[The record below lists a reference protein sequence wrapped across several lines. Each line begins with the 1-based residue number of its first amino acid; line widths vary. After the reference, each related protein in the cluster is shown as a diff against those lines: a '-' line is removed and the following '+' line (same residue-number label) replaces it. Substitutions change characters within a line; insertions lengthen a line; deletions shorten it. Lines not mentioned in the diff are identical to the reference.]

1 MVMCISDLLLM
12 LPTLNEEDALKALGK
27 EIPGTMDVL
36 VVDGGSTDDTR
47 AIAEQLGYTFLLQKF
62 GKGKGC
68 GVRTGMEYFLSS
80 EYQYM
85 GMIDADYTNDPVE
98 MVGMLGTMKKGG
110 YDIVLGN
117 RDRKKQLDT
126 LGRFS
131 LFINTSTSGIVT
143 YAYRMYL
150 PDIQTGY
157 WLFNRSAVKA
167 LLPHLTAGGF
177 NIEYDI
183 VFNAW
188 NEGLKIGAHEVTFRQ
203 RLGRTKFTKYLR
215 LKQIY
220 YGLGYV
226 RKSLGIMV
234 INKISG
240 R

>member
-12 LPTLNEEDALKALGK
+12 LPTLNEEDALKALGE

-36 VVDGGSTDDTR
+36 VVDGGSTDGTR
-47 AIAEQLGYTFLLQKF
+47 AIAEQLGYTFLPQKF

-80 EYQYM
+80 EYCYM

-98 MVGMLGTMKKGG
+98 MGGMLGSMKKGG

-126 LGRFS
+126 LGHFA

-157 WLFNRSAVKA
+157 WLFSRSAVEA

-188 NEGLKIGAHEVTFRQ
+188 NEGLKVGAHEVTFRQ

-226 RKSLGIMV
+226 HKSLGIMIIKK
-234 INKISG
+234 ING

>member
-1 MVMCISDLLLM
+1 M
-12 LPTLNEEDALKALGK
+12 LPTLNEEEALKALGK

-36 VVDGGSTDDTR
+36 VVDGGSTDSTQ
-47 AIAEQLGYTFLLQKF
+47 AIAEQLGYAFLQQKF

-68 GVRTGMEYFLSS
+68 GVRTGMEYFLNGDHS
-80 EYQYM
+80 YL
-85 GMIDADYTNDPVE
+85 GMIDADYTNDPAE
-98 MVGMLGTMKKGG
+98 IGGMLGSMKKGN
-110 YDIVLGN
+110 YDIVLGS
-117 RDRKKQLDT
+117 RDRKKQLET

-143 YAYRMYL
+143 FAYRMYL

-157 WLFNRSAVKA
+157 WLFSRSAVKA
-167 LLPHLTAGGF
+167 ILPHLTAGGF

-188 NEGLKIGAHEVTFRQ
+188 NEHLKVGTHKVTFRQ
-203 RLGRTKFTKYLR
+203 RLGRTKFTNYLR

-226 RKSLGIMV
+226 RKSLGIMLV
-234 INKISG
+234 KRITGHNGHG

>member
-1 MVMCISDLLLM
+1 MRITDLLLM

-27 EIPGTMDVL
+27 EIPGSMDVL
-36 VVDGGSTDDTR
+36 VVDGGSTDSTR
-47 AIAEQLGYTFLLQKF
+47 AIAEQQGYAFLLQKF

-68 GVRTGMEYFLSS
+68 GVRTGMEYFLKS
-80 EYQYM
+80 EYRYM
-85 GMIDADYTNDPVE
+85 GMIDADYTNDPIE
-98 MVGMLGTMKKGG
+98 IDCMLATMKKGG

-117 RDRKKQLDT
+117 RDRRKQLDN
-126 LGRFS
+126 LGRFA

-143 YAYRMYL
+143 FAYRMYL
-150 PDIQTGY
+150 PDVQTGY
-157 WLFNRSAVKA
+157 WLFSRSAVEA

-188 NEGLKIGAHEVTFRQ
+188 NERLKVGTHEVTFRQ

-220 YGLGYV
+220 YGLDYV
-226 RKSLGIMV
+226 RKSLGIML

>member
-12 LPTLNEEDALKALGK
+12 LPTLNEEDALKALGM

-36 VVDGGSTDDTR
+36 VVDGGSTDGTR
-47 AIAEQLGYTFLLQKF
+47 AIADRLGYAFLPQKF

-80 EYQYM
+80 DHSYL
-85 GMIDADYTNDPVE
+85 GMIDADFTNDPTE
-98 MVGMLGTMKKGG
+98 MGGMLELMKKGG

-117 RDRKKQLDT
+117 RDRKKQLDI
-126 LGRFS
+126 LGHFA

-157 WLFNRSAVKA
+157 WLFNRSAVKT

-188 NEGLKIGAHEVTFRQ
+188 NEGLKVGAYEVTFRE

-226 RKSLGIMV
+226 RKSLVIML

-240 R
+240 H